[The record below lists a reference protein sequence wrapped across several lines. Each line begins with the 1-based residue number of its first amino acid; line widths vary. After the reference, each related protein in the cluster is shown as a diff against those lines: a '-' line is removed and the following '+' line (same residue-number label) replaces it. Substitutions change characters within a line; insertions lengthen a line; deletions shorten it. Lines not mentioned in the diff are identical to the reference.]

1 MEFGVR
7 DMEFW
12 VGDSPVIAYQIQGLW
27 TFVVISVTARQLLC

>member
-12 VGDSPVIAYQIQGLW
+12 VGDSPGL
-27 TFVVISVTARQLLC
+27 FILISYCISNTGTVDFGCN